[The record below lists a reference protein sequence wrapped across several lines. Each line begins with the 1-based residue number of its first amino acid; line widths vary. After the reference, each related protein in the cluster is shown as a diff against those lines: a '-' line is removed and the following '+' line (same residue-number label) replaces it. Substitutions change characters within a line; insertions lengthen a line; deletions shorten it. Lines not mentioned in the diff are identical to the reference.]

1 MKRERTKGFISGVL
15 TSLLLVVLVVTA
27 VAQTGTIQK
36 TLEYKNISV
45 TLDGKKLDLKDAK
58 GNPVE
63 PFMFDGTNYLPV
75 RAISEALGLNVAWDG
90 SSNTVVLKTPGSAST
105 TPTQTNTDGLIVDK
119 ENIKIYYHGI
129 STSDSYMGGYGIK
142 LKIVNDS
149 NRDVM
154 IQVRNLSVN
163 GIMTD
168 SIFSCDIAAGKTAI
182 DEITLYQSA
191 LDKNYITTIDNASFK
206 FIALDG
212 DTWDTIFETSEIT
225 VSK

>member
-1 MKRERTKGFISGVL
+1 MKKERTKGFISGVL

-58 GNPVE
+58 GNSVE

-75 RAISEALGLNVAWDG
+75 RAISEALGLNVSWDG
-90 SSNTVVLKTPGSAST
+90 STNTVVLKTPGSSST
-105 TPTQTNTDGLIVDK
+105 APEQTNGLIVDK

-129 STSDSYMGGYGIK
+129 AASDSYLGGYGIK
-142 LKIVNDS
+142 LKIVNEG
-149 NRDVM
+149 NRDAL
-154 IQVRNLSVN
+154 IQVRDLSVN

-168 SIFSCDIAAGKTAI
+168 SIFSCNIAAGKTAI

-191 LDKNYITTIDNASFK
+191 LDKNYITAIENANFK
-206 FIALDG
+206 FIVLDG
-212 DTWDTIFETSEIT
+212 NTWDTIFETSEIT
-225 VSK
+225 VGK